1 MHTLF
6 MTRMSPLPNW
16 LEVIGNAM
24 EHLCTILQE
33 MSTVVI
39 SRQMAE
45 KALANG
51 IFNYEKRFPNRL
63 WSPEDSKHLS
73 CHWFTTSN
81 M

>member
-24 EHLCTILQE
+24 EHLCTILRE
-33 MSTVVI
+33 TSTVVI
-39 SRQMAE
+39 FRQMAE

-51 IFNYEKRFPNRL
+51 IFNYEK
-63 WSPEDSKHLS
+63 
-73 CHWFTTSN
+73 
-81 M
+81 